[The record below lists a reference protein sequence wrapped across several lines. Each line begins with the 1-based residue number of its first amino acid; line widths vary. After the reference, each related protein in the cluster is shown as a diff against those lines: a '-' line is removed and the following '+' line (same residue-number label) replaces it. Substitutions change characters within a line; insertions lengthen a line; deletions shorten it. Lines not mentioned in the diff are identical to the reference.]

1 MVFLLYF
8 ILLDHRQ
15 NKTRTKSCYNGKG
28 EKYRGKIKNT
38 VSGKQCANWRSNPYL
53 DKMVFPELRK
63 NYCRNPQG
71 YADKPWCYTDMGTRK
86 WEYCEVDECKRI
98 AVTGMFQKQSFSTVF
113 KPSTLLWSSFAAF
126 SLQLILQK
134 DLA

>member
-1 MVFLLYF
+1 M
-8 ILLDHRQ
+8 
-15 NKTRTKSCYNGKG
+15 
-28 EKYRGKIKNT
+28 
-38 VSGKQCANWRSNPYL
+38 SGKQCANWRSNPYL

-113 KPSTLLWSSFAAF
+113 KPSTLLWSSFAEF
-126 SLQLILQK
+126 SLQLVLQK